1 MIYVYGFLSRP
12 STAVP
17 PSGVAGE
24 PVQFL
29 RRGPI
34 LVAAG
39 EVPVAPAPDLP
50 VLRRHDA
57 VVRALAGP
65 AAAILP
71 ARFGSLC
78 ATDDDLGRWL
88 KDRLSL
94 LEEGLRL
101 VEGCEQMTV
110 RTFRPRSDGAGPATS
125 PVGDAEEAASARL
138 DTGCGPGTRY
148 LTGKRRLQTPL
159 PAEIDSLRRSI
170 QPLVRAERIT
180 THDDPP
186 LIATLHHLV
195 PCNHGSEYRQAVAA
209 AADTV
214 APFRVVVT
222 GPWAPYAFAPEGLA

>member
-12 STAVP
+12 STAAP

-39 EVPVAPAPDLP
+39 EVPMAPAPDLP

-65 AAAILP
+65 AAAVLP

-88 KDRLSL
+88 EGRFSL

-110 RTFRPRSDGAGPATS
+110 RVFLPRSDGSGPAPG
-125 PVGDAEEAASARL
+125 PVGDAEAAGARL
-138 DTGCGPGTRY
+138 DTGGGPGTRY
-148 LTGKRRLQTPL
+148 LSGKRRVQAPL
-159 PAEIDSLRRSI
+159 PAEIDSLRRSLR
-170 QPLVRAERIT
+170 PMVRAERIT

-195 PCNHGSEYRQAVAA
+195 PCNDGSEYRREVAA
-209 AADTV
+209 AAESV
-214 APFRVVVT
+214 APFRVVAT